1 MMPTA
6 KYSVAEMMAPKKI
19 LIVDDDVEFADMV
32 REYLQ
37 PEGFAVELAHDGSA
51 CFAAAPESMDIIVLD
66 VMLPG
71 QSGFEILKEL
81 RRRSLVPVLML
92 TARDTDTDRIVGLEI
107 GADDYVPKPVNP
119 RELVARIRAILRR
132 SATAG
137 AALDSAA
144 DLVVG
149 DVHLNAASRTAW
161 CDGRLLDLTTAE
173 FNLLEYLLRKPGKII
188 PRDELSAAAFDRRD
202 ASKIDRNV
210 DTLVS
215 KLRRKLGP
223 AREFEDRIK
232 TIRNVGY
239 LYALTLERPAGTE
252 TRAAHPL

>member
-1 MMPTA
+1 MM
-6 KYSVAEMMAPKKI
+6 VPKTV
-19 LIVDDDVEFADMV
+19 LIVDDDVEFAEML

-37 PEGFAVELAHDGSA
+37 PEGFAVDLAHDAPTCFDSA
-51 CFAAAPESMDIIVLD
+51 PQTKDIVLLD

-81 RRRSLVPVLML
+81 RRRSAVPVLML
-92 TARDTDTDRIVGLEI
+92 TARDTDMDRIIGLEI

-132 SATAG
+132 SAAQG
-137 AALDSAA
+137 PAAANGGEPLA
-144 DLVVG
+144 DLNVG
-149 DVHLNAASRTAW
+149 GVHLNSASRMAW

-188 PRDELSAAAFDRRD
+188 PRDELSAAAFDRHD

-223 AREFEDRIK
+223 AQAFEDRIK

-239 LYALTLERPAGTE
+239 LYAMTPRRPVGSGDDAPH
-252 TRAAHPL
+252 AL